1 MEEITGNY
9 PDHATVEVDEA
20 INSDLV
26 DTRGPED
33 EPAYA
38 DK

>member
-1 MEEITGNY
+1 MEIEVMGQY
-9 PDHATVEVDEA
+9 PDEPPAEVDLS

-33 EPAYA
+33 EQA
-38 DK
+38 